1 MTRRPPLPQDYVES
15 IPRYVA
21 GVSAV
26 RADGSP
32 GYKLASNESPYPLP
46 DEMVAAIADS
56 AQFANRYPPSG
67 EVVVRRIA
75 ERHALPVG
83 MVAVAGGS
91 LELLRDLLT
100 AYAGHDA
107 DVVFGWRS
115 YEAYP
120 IVVRSL
126 GAHPVPVP
134 LTNHRIDL
142 ARLAEAVTANTR
154 VVLLA
159 NPNNPTGTVV
169 DQAELERFAKE
180 LPRDC
185 LLALDEAYCEF
196 GDRELGP
203 TGIALARDLPNVV
216 LLRTFS
222 KAYALAGI
230 RIGWCVGDAHVV
242 ENLGRVGLPFTLT
255 AMAQAAALAALDC
268 ENVLFER
275 VQQTIAER
283 ERVQVRLH
291 EIGLPTPKSLSNFVW
306 LPLGTQSRQF
316 AEFCGSA
323 GISVRCFA
331 GEGVR
336 VTIGAPWENDSFLAA
351 AGAYRADAQRGNQT
365 G

>member
-1 MTRRPPLPQDYVES
+1 VVIRRL
-15 IPRYVA
+15 
-21 GVSAV
+21 
-26 RADGSP
+26 
-32 GYKLASNESPYPLP
+32 
-46 DEMVAAIADS
+46 
-56 AQFANRYPPSG
+56 
-67 EVVVRRIA
+67 A
-75 ERHALPVG
+75 ERHSLPVG
-83 MVAVAGGS
+83 MVGVAGGS

-100 AYAGHDA
+100 AFAGHDT

-120 IVVRSL
+120 IVVQSL
-126 GAHPVPVP
+126 GARPVPVP
-134 LTNHRIDL
+134 LTDYRIDL

-169 DQAELERFAKE
+169 DQAELESFAME

-196 GDRELGP
+196 GDPEVGP
-203 TGIALARDLPNVV
+203 GGIALARRLPNVV

-230 RIGWCVGDAHVV
+230 RIGWCVADPQVV

-255 AMAQAAALAALDC
+255 EMAQAAAVAALDC
-268 ENVLFER
+268 EDVLFER

-283 ERVQVRLH
+283 ARVQARLN
-291 EIGLPTPKSLSNFVW
+291 EIGLPTPESLSNFVW
-306 LPLGTQSRQF
+306 LPLGAESRQF
-316 AEFCGSA
+316 ADFCGAA

-336 VTIGAPWENDSFLAA
+336 VTIGAPWENDSLLSAA
-351 AGAYRADAQRGNQT
+351 TAYRADVEREKQT
-365 G
+365 S